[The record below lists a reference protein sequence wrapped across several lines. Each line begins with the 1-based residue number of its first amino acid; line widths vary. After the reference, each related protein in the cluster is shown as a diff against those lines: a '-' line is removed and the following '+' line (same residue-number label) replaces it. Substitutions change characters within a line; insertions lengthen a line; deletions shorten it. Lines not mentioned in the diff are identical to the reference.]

1 MSAITPLHSLPPS
14 RRAARIPLDS
24 DGPFSRCVRWASR
37 RLYGKELDPLR
48 AGLHHRP
55 VLLAA
60 LVLEAA
66 ASRWKKLSPTLN
78 ALAVMAVA
86 REIGCSWCVDFG
98 YWESHHRG
106 VDPRK
111 LDDVGRWRDS
121 EVYSPLE
128 RAVLEYAVA
137 ADRDSLRMRARAR
150 EIADELRAHAPRPE
164 LTAEAAEAAEL
175 LTWMDHGFV
184 FLGFRE
190 YAFIVDDEGK
200 RLDPIEG
207 SALGIS
213 SLRAARECF
222 QRPMTVSSSRW
233 YQQKASFLRPFLGC
247 LTVMRGLS
255 SPFSS
260 AHCWTASRSASSSS
274 QAAAKSGSGHSV

>member
-66 ASRWKKLSPTLN
+66 SSRWKKLSPTLN

-98 YWESHHRG
+98 YWENHHRG

-137 ADRDSLRMRARAR
+137 ATQTPPAVTDEMVERLRQDLSDAQTVELAALVSLENYRSRFNAGLGLTSQGF
-150 EIADELRAHAPRPE
+150 ADDCDVPWAQNR
-164 LTAEAAEAAEL
+164 
-175 LTWMDHGFV
+175 
-184 FLGFRE
+184 
-190 YAFIVDDEGK
+190 
-200 RLDPIEG
+200 
-207 SALGIS
+207 
-213 SLRAARECF
+213 
-222 QRPMTVSSSRW
+222 
-233 YQQKASFLRPFLGC
+233 
-247 LTVMRGLS
+247 
-255 SPFSS
+255 
-260 AHCWTASRSASSSS
+260 
-274 QAAAKSGSGHSV
+274 